1 MITIY
6 DCRIVYSH
14 EESESFVFTKY
25 EIDNGLVKFVDERTG
40 FELWVNQSNIEKLVI
55 QEIGKLQENEK

>member
-1 MITIY
+1 MVTIF
-6 DCRIVYSH
+6 DCRIVYKE

-25 EIDNGLVKFVDERTG
+25 KIDNGLVKFVDERTG

-55 QEIGKLQENEK
+55 QEVGQSLEDEE